1 IEQTVYSP
9 ARKKSELDKLQTMA
23 DYVHTSQCLRGFIL
37 EYFGE
42 EEFPENCH
50 KCSNCNDQLEIV
62 DITEE
67 AEKTFSCIIRMGGSY
82 GVNTVAG
89 VLKGSSTKRLRS
101 LGFDRLSTYG
111 LMKERTLPEIK
122 DLINQLIAEDYL
134 ALTGGEY
141 PVVKLRSKAVLVL
154 KEHQKVKGKIVTTT
168 DPEREEDPLFER
180 LRRLRKQI
188 AEREKV
194 PPYIIFP
201 DSTLREMS
209 RRQPLNKEA
218 MLSIKGVGMQKLVKY
233 GDDFMTAIKNY
244 LQDKG
249 E

>member
-1 IEQTVYSP
+1 
-9 ARKKSELDKLQTMA
+9 
-23 DYVHTSQCLRGFIL
+23 
-37 EYFGE
+37 
-42 EEFPENCH
+42 
-50 KCSNCNDQLEIV
+50 
-62 DITEE
+62 
-67 AEKTFSCIIRMGGSY
+67 
-82 GVNTVAG
+82 
-89 VLKGSSTKRLRS
+89 
-101 LGFDRLSTYG
+101 
-111 LMKERTLPEIK
+111 MKERTLPEIK